1 MKKIITAVT
10 IFAIVL
16 TSCGRMGCTLSI
28 GLPDKGSFSLILEG
42 KNGFERKIVNA
53 KGECT
58 FSDLEEGIYTLICFR
73 EKDGEVFKINEFTI
87 RLNEGPNHLAI
98 GEDGLIESGIT
109 ISDGSSS
116 PVEGR
121 IEICEIDKQKN
132 EIILSFRI
140 DVLCSG
146 IDEESLKY
154 LWYED
159 GIFIEEGRYLSL
171 DLSRS
176 FKRIDVVLLS
186 PLLGSIG
193 SESLV
198 FQAK

>member
-1 MKKIITAVT
+1 MKKIIMVVT
-10 IFAIVL
+10 TLVL
-16 TSCGRMGCTLSI
+16 LFPSCGKIGCTLII
-28 GLPDKGSFSLILEG
+28 GLPDKGFFSLVLEG
-42 KNGFERKIVNA
+42 KSGFERKIVNA

-140 DVLCSG
+140 DVLGSG

>member
-1 MKKIITAVT
+1 MKKIIMVAA
-10 IFAIVL
+10 FLVL
-16 TSCGRMGCTLSI
+16 LFPSCGRIGCTLSI
-28 GLPDKGSFSLILEG
+28 GLPDEGVFSLVLEG
-42 KNGFERKIVNA
+42 KNGFEQKIVNI
-53 KGECT
+53 KGEYV
-58 FSDLEEGIYTLICFR
+58 FANLEEGIYTLICFR
-73 EKDGEVFKINEFTI
+73 EKDGEVFKINDFTI
-87 RLNEGPNHLAI
+87 RLNEGPNHLSI

-116 PVEGR
+116 PVEGA

-140 DVLCSG
+140 DALGSG

-159 GIFIEEGRYLSL
+159 GVFIEEGRYLSL
-171 DLSRS
+171 DLGKS
-176 FKRIDVVLLS
+176 FKRIDVVILS

-198 FQAK
+198 FHTK